1 MQISKQHYLK
11 RSTNGRSSTNEDLLF
26 VEDTSSALQTKKSA
40 HKADFFGRIT
50 SVASPPDLPENVSPP
65 TFQWAHLSPATY
77 RIDAPDELE
86 DIKYSQDIICKYI
99 QYDVD
104 IHLV

>member
-77 RIDAPDELE
+77 RIDAPDCLTG
-86 DIKYSQDIICKYI
+86 IIRRRKNP
-99 QYDVD
+99 V
-104 IHLV
+104 

>member
-77 RIDAPDELE
+77 RIDAPVLSDALQHEHFM
-86 DIKYSQDIICKYI
+86 QDQASLYMTA
-99 QYDVD
+99 
-104 IHLV
+104 HLHN